1 MLEQKF
7 SHTDRRGETRAK
19 ERSKAKWEES
29 LNKGWAVIKFEKD
42 EVADKEIGAPSIP
55 KLWMAPA
62 ASRDEGK
69 SVNELLKESRM
80 KELDGEHGDEENAA
94 QD

>member
-1 MLEQKF
+1 
-7 SHTDRRGETRAK
+7 
-19 ERSKAKWEES
+19 
-29 LNKGWAVIKFEKD
+29 
-42 EVADKEIGAPSIP
+42 
-55 KLWMAPA
+55 MAPA

-80 KELDGEHGDEENAA
+80 KDLDGEHGDEENAA